1 MKRKIKVVVIAGTRP
16 EAIKLAP
23 VVLELKKH
31 VESIETILINTRQHP
46 VAADEVFEIF
56 GIQADI
62 SLSVQ
67 EARQSLAKL
76 SSKLLAQLD
85 EVLIGVKPDYV
96 IVQGDTTSVLC
107 GALAGFY
114 LGAKIV
120 HVEAG
125 LRTSSLRL
133 PFPEEMNCRVVS
145 KIADIN
151 CAPTQKAYDTLI
163 AEGNAPESVILT
175 TNTIVDALEY
185 VKELNKRR
193 GKVPTGSGYLLVTMH
208 RRENWGEGIYLA
220 CEAIKKICAAHPD
233 LSVKFATHVN
243 PEVQKAV
250 RSELGEMTNVELLP
264 PVKYDDFIALI
275 QGAKLIMSD
284 SGGIVEEA
292 PSLGVHV
299 LITRSETERTE
310 AIEAGCATLVGTDI
324 DLILREANKY
334 LSPEYIQTGVVNPFG
349 DGQASLRIA
358 ATIIKRGVLES

>member
-1 MKRKIKVVVIAGTRP
+1 MVLMERKIKVAVIAGTRP

-23 VVLELKKH
+23 VLLELKKH
-31 VESIETILINTRQHP
+31 VDSIETILINTRQHP

-56 GIQADI
+56 GIQADKY
-62 SLSVQ
+62 LSVQ
-67 EARQSLAKL
+67 EAQQSLAKL

-85 EVLIGVKPDYV
+85 EVLVEVKPDYV

-125 LRTSSLRL
+125 LRTSSLHL
-133 PFPEEMNCRVVS
+133 PFPEEMNRRVVS

-163 AEGNAPESVILT
+163 AEGNDSDSVVLT

-185 VKELNKRR
+185 VKDLNKRR
-193 GKVPTGSGYLLVTMH
+193 GKVPTDSGYLLVTMH
-208 RRENWGEGIYLA
+208 RRENWGEGIHLA
-220 CEAIKKICAAHPD
+220 CEAIKKICATHPD
-233 LSVKFATHVN
+233 LDVKFATHVN
-243 PEVQKAV
+243 PEVQRAV
-250 RSELGEMTNVELLP
+250 KSELGEMNNVELLP
-264 PVKYDDFIALI
+264 PVKYDDFIALM

-284 SGGIVEEA
+284 SGGIAEEA
-292 PSLGVHV
+292 PSLGAHV
-299 LITRSETERTE
+299 LITRVETERTE

-324 DLILREANKY
+324 DLIVREANEY
-334 LSPEYIQTGVVNPFG
+334 LSEEYVQPRVANPFG
-349 DGQASLRIA
+349 DGHASERIVKE
-358 ATIIKRGVLES
+358 ILKRG